1 MNEINKQTIDLLLS
15 YENIN
20 TSRLL
25 LKRSLKHFIAVFH
38 FYLTGK
44 QFIFKKFHKEI
55 IKELELV
62 VFGEAEKK
70 NLIINIV
77 PRFGKSAIAQYFTAW
92 SFALNLSSNFI
103 YTSYSDNL
111 VLSFSDK
118 IKDIIESD
126 LFKKLYNLSLSD
138 SESSKRKWSIDGG
151 GGLYASSQG
160 GSITGFGSGVISD
173 EYGGALI
180 IDDVIKPEDAKSE
193 VMRQKAISYFNETL
207 SNRLNNPK
215 KTPIIIIMQR
225 LHLDD
230 LCGYLTREDKDNW
243 KVLCYPAYNEETKE
257 SIWEEKYNSEFF
269 EKLKRQNPFYYYSQ
283 FR

>member
-126 LFKKLYNLSLSD
+126 KKFQTPFKVQKKIAEHVEQKNINNKQNELLLFK
-138 SESSKRKWSIDGG
+138 
-151 GGLYASSQG
+151 Q
-160 GSITGFGSGVISD
+160 
-173 EYGGALI
+173 
-180 IDDVIKPEDAKSE
+180 
-193 VMRQKAISYFNETL
+193 
-207 SNRLNNPK
+207 
-215 KTPIIIIMQR
+215 
-225 LHLDD
+225 
-230 LCGYLTREDKDNW
+230 
-243 KVLCYPAYNEETKE
+243 
-257 SIWEEKYNSEFF
+257 
-269 EKLKRQNPFYYYSQ
+269 
-283 FR
+283 